1 MNFSSSSHLSTVLGG
16 ALVFLIAL
24 AVLPTVIQQ
33 FNQSKVLVAND
44 TFCQYNGER
53 FVSVSPDW
61 SATPLVTHNLVDG
74 LDGKPTTMTGATNC
88 PLDIISTALDQT
100 FETPGNLQIVVPKD
114 IATGSLLPAAMIG
127 SVSGGIH
134 PLTGTV
140 WNAAKGYCS
149 FNGMNFL
156 YIMDA
161 KGELWAAD
169 DENYKVVAGAAGAC
183 AAEADTVVTGGTG
196 LIPTSDHY
204 ILPSLVGSAYLGQP
218 LVLKEQVKLNTT
230 IVNLLPLV
238 ILVAGLL
245 AAGGWI
251 YNARRS
257 SA

>member
-44 TFCQYNGER
+44 AYCLILGER
-53 FVSVSPDW
+53 ATHMSETKDDFTGTKALALTQQGSTNVCELAGGTASIVHYTPNGRSV
-61 SATPLVTHNLVDG
+61 T
-74 LDGKPTTMTGATNC
+74 LDGSKY
-88 PLDIISTALDQT
+88 L
-100 FETPGNLQIVVPKD
+100 
-114 IATGSLLPAAMIG
+114 
-127 SVSGGIH
+127 
-134 PLTGTV
+134 
-140 WNAAKGYCS
+140 
-149 FNGMNFL
+149 
-156 YIMDA
+156 
-161 KGELWAAD
+161 
-169 DENYKVVAGAAGAC
+169 
-183 AAEADTVVTGGTG
+183 
-196 LIPTSDHY
+196 PTSA
-204 ILPSLVGSAYLGQP
+204 GEWKTQP